1 MFTISPDRRIRMF
14 LLPKMEE
21 GASAIESESMT
32 SLAVASD
39 GRHVLV
45 TVSNETRPE
54 VPALAS
60 QCVLLKF

>member
-1 MFTISPDRRIRMF
+1 MF

-21 GASAIESESMT
+21 VASAIESESMT